1 MSACRL
7 WARPGTLSVPANLG
21 EEGVGA
27 LVEAVQELVGQSEL
41 VAGPGGVGEG
51 EGEGEADLRH
61 GALAY
66 SAVLLGFGAAGF
78 EGGDRLGG
86 VGVGPV
92 DVAEDAVVAALPA
105 QGGGGGQGGGEVA
118 GEAGQVGQTPA
129 GLGGEAAAGVGDLL
143 HPGPG
148 GVVLAEVLV
157 RLGPVVQGHLGQL
170 GGQQAGV
177 QDGGETVGGAPAVF
191 VLAAGDRGEEF
202 GQGVGGC
209 VQCRVRYPAAGA
221 CRDGGWGEGF
231 PDGVVGVDEGGVGE
245 PAQVGQAVV
254 AGQAQALAQ
263 AGDEED
269 AAGGEGGGRG
279 PLVAE
284 GGQGAGGGLV
294 PVRRCPAVVG
304 VVVGFGE
311 G

>member
-1 MSACRL
+1 MR
-7 WARPGTLSVPANLG
+7 R
-21 EEGVGA
+21 
-27 LVEAVQELVGQSEL
+27 
-41 VAGPGGVGEG
+41 
-51 EGEGEADLRH
+51 
-61 GALAY
+61 
-66 SAVLLGFGAAGF
+66 SAV
-78 EGGDRLGG
+78 RRRCSCWRR
-86 VGVGPV
+86 VI
-92 DVAEDAVVAALPA
+92 AVRSSARAS
-105 QGGGGGQGGGEVA
+105 
-118 GEAGQVGQTPA
+118 
-129 GLGGEAAAGVGDLL
+129 AGVSS
-143 HPGPG
+143 
-148 GVVLAEVLV
+148 
-157 RLGPVVQGHLGQL
+157 
-170 GGQQAGV
+170 AG
-177 QDGGETVGGAPAVF
+177 
-191 VLAAGDRGEEF
+191 
-202 GQGVGGC
+202 
-209 VQCRVRYPAAGA
+209 VRYPAAGA